1 MAGGTRTLRLGLL
14 PRRGHPCFNSFMNIT
29 NLNPDTDIGASA
41 WLVEIDDHRIL
52 LDAGMHPKRE
62 GREGLP
68 MFGKAGHAGVDAIAI
83 SHCHHDHVGA
93 LPVACRHF
101 PGAHVLMS
109 ELSYF
114 LVERVLHNSVNVMV
128 RQRDELGIREY
139 PLYTHD
145 QVDDLAPQFQGFKYN
160 REIEW
165 AAFHRTRGGD
175 AFVAGGGGAP
185 RPSFSPTL
193 EFFDAGHTL
202 GSAGILIRGKKET
215 LFYTGDV
222 CFHDQTL
229 ARAARFEDV
238 EADVMIMET
247 TRGNRVVPPGFSRE
261 SEIERLVTAIH
272 GALKRKACVLI
283 PSFALGRTQ
292 EMLALLALLM
302 RGGKLKEQPI
312 FIGGLGRV
320 FTEIYD
326 LEAHRAHRQH
336 ANLQLHEALQLIVLE
351 RGQAEKMKLGG
362 GKIFVLT
369 AGMMSENTA
378 AHDLAVRM
386 IGDERQSIFFV
397 GYADPDT
404 PGGRLKRAKPGE
416 TFVFSPSAGRVTRR
430 CEVRDFDLT
439 AHADRGDL
447 LDFVGQVLPRAVL
460 LGHGSDDSRAW
471 FEEQIRTRWPKI
483 KILQPQPG
491 KTLSV

>member
-1 MAGGTRTLRLGLL
+1 MV
-14 PRRGHPCFNSFMNIT
+14 NIT

-41 WLVEIDDHRIL
+41 WLVELDEHRIL

-62 GREGLP
+62 GREALP
-68 MFGKAGHAGVDAIAI
+68 VFKTAQNADLDAIAI

-101 PGAHVLMS
+101 PKAHVLMT

-114 LVERVLHNSVNVMV
+114 IAERVLHNSVNVMT

-145 QVDDLAPQFQGFKYN
+145 EVDDITPQFQGFKYN
-160 REIEW
+160 RQIEW
-165 AAFHRTRGGD
+165 ASFQKTR
-175 AFVAGGGGAP
+175 AGLP
-185 RPSFSPTL
+185 SPTL

-222 CFHDQTL
+222 CFHDQTIL
-229 ARAARFEDV
+229 RSARFEDV
-238 EADVMIMET
+238 KADVMIMET
-247 TRGNRVVPPGFSRE
+247 TRGNRDAPKDFTRE
-261 SEIERLVTAIH
+261 REIERLVAAIH
-272 GALKRKACVLI
+272 AGQKKKGCVLI

-302 RGGKLKEQPI
+302 REGKLKEQPI
-312 FIGGLGRV
+312 YIGGLGRV

-326 LEAHRAHRQH
+326 LEAHRTHRQH
-336 ANLQLHEALQLIVLE
+336 TNLQLNEALQLIVLE
-351 RGQAEKMKLGG
+351 KGQAENMKLSG
-362 GKIFVLT
+362 GKIFVIT

-378 AHDLAVRM
+378 AHHLAARM

-397 GYADPDT
+397 GYADPAT
-404 PGGRLKRAKPGE
+404 PGGRLKAAKHDE

-430 CEVRDFDLT
+430 CDVQDFDLT
-439 AHADRGDL
+439 AHANRQDL
-447 LDFVGQVLPRAVL
+447 LEFVGQVSPRAIL
-460 LGHGSDDSRAW
+460 LGHGDNTARAW
-471 FEEQIRTRWPKI
+471 FEEQIRSRWPKI
-483 KILQPQPG
+483 NILQPQSG
-491 KTLSV
+491 KTVNV

>member
-1 MAGGTRTLRLGLL
+1 
-14 PRRGHPCFNSFMNIT
+14 MNIT

-41 WLVEIDDHRIL
+41 WLVELDQHRIL

-62 GREGLP
+62 GSAGLP
-68 MFGKAGHAGVDAIAI
+68 LFDRAGSADLDAIAI

-93 LPVACRHF
+93 LPVAMRHF
-101 PGAHVLMS
+101 PKAHVLMT
-109 ELSYF
+109 ELSYYI
-114 LVERVLHNSVNVMV
+114 VERVLHNSVNVMA

-139 PLYTHD
+139 PLYTHNE
-145 QVDDLAPQFQGFKYN
+145 VDDLAPQFQGFKYN

-165 AAFHRTRGGD
+165 AAFHKMRGGD
-175 AFVAGGGGAP
+175 ALVAKCGGAP
-185 RPSFSPTL
+185 QPHFSPTL

-202 GSAGILIRGKKET
+202 GSAGILIHGKKET

-222 CFHDQTL
+222 CFHDQTI

-238 EADVMIMET
+238 EADVLIMET
-247 TRGNRVVPPGFSRE
+247 TRGNRVAPPGFSRE

-272 GALKRKACVLI
+272 GALKRKGCVLI

-302 RGGKLKEQPI
+302 RAEKLKLQPI
-312 FIGGLGRV
+312 YIGGLGRV
-320 FTEIYD
+320 FAEIYD
-326 LEAHRAHRQH
+326 LEAHRTHRQH
-336 ANLQLHEALQLIVLE
+336 THLQLHEALELIVLE
-351 RGQAEKMKLGG
+351 KGQAEKMKLTG
-362 GKIFVLT
+362 GKLFVLT

-378 AHDLAVRM
+378 AHDLAARM

-404 PGGRLKRAKPGE
+404 PGGRLKAAQPDE

-430 CEVRDFDLT
+430 CDVQDFDLT
-439 AHADRGDL
+439 AHANREDL
-447 LDFVGQVLPRAVL
+447 LEFVSQVSPRAIL
-460 LGHGSDDSRAW
+460 LGHGSDEARAW
-471 FEEQIRTRWPKI
+471 FEEEIRSRHPKI
-483 KILQPQPG
+483 KIIQPQPG
-491 KTLSV
+491 RTVTA